1 MNNSKKEETMIEV
14 IKFGAEW
21 CGPCKMYEPILE
33 NLKEKYDA
41 KTPADVSIMSIDIDE
56 NPDMA
61 SKYSIRNIPTTLF
74 MKEGNVVLKKVGVIQ
89 PAEFED
95 IIKTL

>member
-1 MNNSKKEETMIEV
+1 MIEV

-41 KTPADVSIMSIDIDE
+41 KTPANVSIMSIDIDE

-74 MKEGNVVLKKVGVIQ
+74 IKEGNVVLKKVGVIQ
-89 PAEFED
+89 APEFED

>member
-1 MNNSKKEETMIEV
+1 MIEV

-74 MKEGNVVLKKVGVIQ
+74 IKEGNVVLKKVGVIQ
-89 PAEFED
+89 APEFED
-95 IIKTL
+95 IIKSL

>member
-89 PAEFED
+89 APEFED

>member
-95 IIKTL
+95 IIKSL

>member
-1 MNNSKKEETMIEV
+1 MIEV

-33 NLKEKYDA
+33 NLKEKYDE
-41 KTPADVSIMSIDIDE
+41 KTPANVSIMSIDIDE

-74 MKEGNVVLKKVGVIQ
+74 IKEGNVVFKKVGVIQ
-89 PAEFED
+89 APEFED
-95 IIKTL
+95 IIKSL